1 MSFPQL
7 DSGLVVPSFLPG
19 DDPIA
24 CLNKAMAFMSTV
36 MASRLLF
43 NKYKGDRVR
52 VLLVQELRE
61 MLQAIMEIMQ
71 QVKQGLL
78 SVTIVR
84 VKGIWQLQSAL
95 RQFYLRNLSRNSD
108 GLNKKTDDLRL
119 SRCDDI
125 SLAKAVLMANL
136 SSYDSEVLS
145 EVPHH
150 DTYQNDDMINQSV
163 QEMKYS
169 EQSLIDYVPDN
180 DIISDSNIISYEH
193 YLKEMQNPIVQDT
206 NSPAQ
211 QDAMI
216 MFVFEQMSTQVTK
229 CTEATKK
236 TQNFN
241 ESLIAELERY

>member
-1 MSFPQL
+1 
-7 DSGLVVPSFLPG
+7 
-19 DDPIA
+19 
-24 CLNKAMAFMSTV
+24 MARQCTQPKMPRNS
-36 MASRLLF
+36 AWF
-43 NKYKGDRVR
+43 NKKM
-52 VLLVQELRE
+52 LLVHAQESS
-61 MLQAIMEIMQ
+61 QT
-71 QVKQGLL
+71 G
-78 SVTIVR
+78 
-84 VKGIWQLQSAL
+84 
-95 RQFYLRNLSRNSD
+95 YLDAYDSE
-108 GLNKKTDDLRL
+108 
-119 SRCDDI
+119 CDDI
-125 SLAKAVLMANL
+125 SSAKAVLMANL